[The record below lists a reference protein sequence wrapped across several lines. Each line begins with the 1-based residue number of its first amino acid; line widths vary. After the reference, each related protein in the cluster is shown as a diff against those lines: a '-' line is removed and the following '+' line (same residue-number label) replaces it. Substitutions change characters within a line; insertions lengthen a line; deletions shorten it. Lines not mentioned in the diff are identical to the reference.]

1 MLFYDFLWL
10 KCCPNLLN
18 LLTGLFNLN
27 FFLMSILIFR
37 LVLNVSKFPVL
48 LNPFPKNIF
57 IKTNDINFIPSVF
70 WHLRK
75 YTVWC
80 VFRIRY
86 WITRRNYME
95 NGMCFG
101 EYRSTLIHLLLS
113 SKLCEYIKFC
123 LRDHANVRRLL
134 INI

>member
-1 MLFYDFLWL
+1 
-10 KCCPNLLN
+10 
-18 LLTGLFNLN
+18 
-27 FFLMSILIFR
+27 MSILIFR
-37 LVLNVSKFPVL
+37 LVLKVSEFPAI

-75 YTVWC
+75 YTVMC
-80 VFRIRY
+80 VLRIIY
-86 WITRRNYME
+86 WRTRRNYME
-95 NGMCFG
+95 IGMCFG

-113 SKLCEYIKFC
+113 WKLCEYIKFC
-123 LRDHANVRRLL
+123 LRDHANVRRLW